1 MTLLLDLGL
10 PVDAPDAHHRETA
23 LFSAAREGNFQAV
36 KVLLDRGADVNG
48 HVCSENDDDDTYN
61 HEREENN
68 YDDYGSNSDYDSDSY
83 CTPGHSITPLYCTLK
98 TRNGEIAMLLI
109 DRGADTTTPGG
120 VLRSL
125 VSYAVKHNLK
135 DIVDKLGGINLSDDG
150 NVIHEIKGDD
160 TLLKSKALIGEVDS
174 MRAILKTGVEVNF
187 KDMNGDTVLACV
199 LDNRDNSHAMEIV
212 KVLLQFGADVDTKN
226 DRWETPLLIAVRIN
240 LENVAELLLELGC
253 DAKAR
258 DLDSCCSLRYAAQN
272 DNGKLTEMLLKF
284 GADAS
289 LKTDRDEV
297 TPLHMA
303 VSSNSYHTAFTLLKH
318 GCDLEVTNS
327 LGRTANSMQN

>member
-10 PVDAPDAHHRETA
+10 PVDAPDAHRRETA

-98 TRNGEIAMLLI
+98 TGNGEIAMLLI

-135 DIVDKLGGINLSDDG
+135 DIVDKVGGINLSNDG
-150 NVIHEIKGDD
+150 NIIHEIKGDD
-160 TLLKSKALIGEVDS
+160 TLLKSKALIGDVDS

-187 KDMNGDTVLACV
+187 LWKNHGDFV
-199 LDNRDNSHAMEIV
+199 
-212 KVLLQFGADVDTKN
+212 
-226 DRWETPLLIAVRIN
+226 
-240 LENVAELLLELGC
+240 
-253 DAKAR
+253 
-258 DLDSCCSLRYAAQN
+258 
-272 DNGKLTEMLLKF
+272 
-284 GADAS
+284 
-289 LKTDRDEV
+289 
-297 TPLHMA
+297 
-303 VSSNSYHTAFTLLKH
+303 
-318 GCDLEVTNS
+318 
-327 LGRTANSMQN
+327 

>member
-10 PVDAPDAHHRETA
+10 PVDAPDAHRRETA

-61 HEREENN
+61 HEREENKH
-68 YDDYGSNSDYDSDSY
+68 DDYGSNSDYDSDSY

-98 TRNGEIAMLLI
+98 TGNGEIVMFLI

-160 TLLKSKALIGEVDS
+160 TLLKSKALIGDVDS

-199 LDNRDNSHAMEIV
+199 LDKIETIHTQW
-212 KVLLQFGADVDTKN
+212 KLLRFFFS
-226 DRWETPLLIAVRIN
+226 
-240 LENVAELLLELGC
+240 LEL
-253 DAKAR
+253 
-258 DLDSCCSLRYAAQN
+258 
-272 DNGKLTEMLLKF
+272 MLIPRM
-284 GADAS
+284 
-289 LKTDRDEV
+289 TD
-297 TPLHMA
+297 
-303 VSSNSYHTAFTLLKH
+303 
-318 GCDLEVTNS
+318 
-327 LGRTANSMQN
+327 GRHLFS

>member
-1 MTLLLDLGL
+1 
-10 PVDAPDAHHRETA
+10 
-23 LFSAAREGNFQAV
+23 
-36 KVLLDRGADVNG
+36 
-48 HVCSENDDDDTYN
+48 
-61 HEREENN
+61 
-68 YDDYGSNSDYDSDSY
+68 
-83 CTPGHSITPLYCTLK
+83 
-98 TRNGEIAMLLI
+98 MLLI
-109 DRGADTTTPGG
+109 DRGADTTSPGG

-160 TLLKSKALIGEVDS
+160 TLLKSKALIGDVDS

-212 KVLLQFGADVDTKN
+212 KVLLQFGADVNTKN

-258 DLDSCCSLRYAAQN
+258 DLDSCCSLCYAAQN

-284 GADAS
+284 GADSS
-289 LKTDRDEV
+289 LKTDRDEG

-303 VSSNSYHTAFTLLKH
+303 VSSNSYHAAFTLLKH

>member
-1 MTLLLDLGL
+1 M
-10 PVDAPDAHHRETA
+10 
-23 LFSAAREGNFQAV
+23 
-36 KVLLDRGADVNG
+36 
-48 HVCSENDDDDTYN
+48 
-61 HEREENN
+61 
-68 YDDYGSNSDYDSDSY
+68 
-83 CTPGHSITPLYCTLK
+83 
-98 TRNGEIAMLLI
+98 
-109 DRGADTTTPGG
+109 
-120 VLRSL
+120 LRSL

-160 TLLKSKALIGEVDS
+160 TLLKSKALIGDVDS

-212 KVLLQFGADVDTKN
+212 KVLLQFGADVNTKN
-226 DRWETPLLIAVRIN
+226 DRWETPLLIAVRMN
-240 LENVAELLLELGC
+240 LENVSELLLELGC

-303 VSSNSYHTAFTLLKH
+303 VSSS
-318 GCDLEVTNS
+318 S
-327 LGRTANSMQN
+327 

>member
-1 MTLLLDLGL
+1 
-10 PVDAPDAHHRETA
+10 
-23 LFSAAREGNFQAV
+23 
-36 KVLLDRGADVNG
+36 
-48 HVCSENDDDDTYN
+48 
-61 HEREENN
+61 
-68 YDDYGSNSDYDSDSY
+68 
-83 CTPGHSITPLYCTLK
+83 
-98 TRNGEIAMLLI
+98 MLQLI
-109 DRGADTTTPGG
+109 DRGADTIIPGG

-150 NVIHEIKGDD
+150 NVIHEIKRDD
-160 TLLKSKALIGEVDS
+160 TLLKSKALIGDVDS

-212 KVLLQFGADVDTKN
+212 KVLLQFGADVNTKK
-226 DRWETPLLIAVRIN
+226 DRWETLLLIAVRMN

-253 DAKAR
+253 DAKAG
-258 DLDSCCSLRYAAQN
+258 DLGSCCSLRYAAQN

-303 VSSNSYHTAFTLLKH
+303 VSSNSYHAAFTLLKH
-318 GCDLEVTNS
+318 GCLGSHKFIRSNS
-327 LGRTANSMQN
+327 QFNAKLMAMGRYKSRRVLFTISGLRELHEISRLITGRCEAKLYRSKIAQLIFPVSTMFPLYFLWKNHGDFV